1 VGKRL
6 FSSALFIVL
15 IGVFFLGCVLRFG
28 TVHASVE
35 VNGIIDSDTTW
46 RKLDSPFNL
55 TGPILVEKG
64 VTLTV
69 EAGVTVNL
77 NGHYIRVDGTL
88 SARGT
93 EFDKIRFSGGG
104 SEPPNW
110 SITFTE
116 TSTSWSEQDGSGC
129 VLEYVV
135 LDSAHTGISIEDVAP
150 KIDNNFIRGYYAV
163 DVFGGSP
170 VISNNIIDGAIG
182 VHYASPTITGNTI
195 TGSIS
200 AFESLGQTLI
210 LENTIVGGGQNV
222 DVPGIVCSH
231 ANVTGNVIYGFVSGG
246 IVAEFKWGHSPV
258 IEENLIMY
266 NSVGINVS
274 QYANPQIWCN
284 TIANNSLGIAIA
296 QGSLVN
302 LLYNSI
308 QDNVEYNLYLSEY
321 SEDVD
326 ADDNWWGT
334 TSYYPIADLI
344 FDFEDDFNLGTVDF
358 TPILTEPY
366 PKAPSLASA
375 PEPTPT
381 PTPVVSPE
389 GTPNS
394 GMSLRD
400 LEVAILVLLIIV
412 AGLLVVT
419 IVLLLRKGR

>member
-1 VGKRL
+1 MLGKRL

-15 IGVFFLGCVLRFG
+15 IGAFALGCVLRFG
-28 TVHASVE
+28 TVQASVE

-88 SARGT
+88 SAQGT
-93 EFDKIRFSGGG
+93 EFDKIRFIGGG

-135 LDSAHTGISIEDVAP
+135 VDSAHTGISIEDVAP
-150 KIDNNFIRGYYAV
+150 KIDNSFISGYYAV
-163 DVFGGSP
+163 DVFEGSP
-170 VISNNIIDGAIG
+170 VISNNIIQGAIG

-200 AFESLGQTLI
+200 AVESLGQTVI
-210 LENTIVGGGQNV
+210 SENTIVGGDQNT

-231 ANVTGNVIYGFVSGG
+231 ANVTGNVIYGFVSGA
-246 IVAEFKWGHSPV
+246 IVAEYKWGHSPV
-258 IEENLIMY
+258 IEKNLIMY

-274 QYANPQIWCN
+274 KGANPRVWCN
-284 TIANNSLGIAIA
+284 TIANNSLGIEINE
-296 QGSLVN
+296 GSLVN

-308 QDNVEYNLYLSEY
+308 QDNVEYNLYLSES
-321 SEDVD
+321 SEDID

-334 TSYYPIADLI
+334 TSYYPIAESI

-358 TPILTEPY
+358 TPILTAPY
-366 PKAPSLASA
+366 PTAPSLADA
-375 PEPTPT
+375 PEPTSAPT
-381 PTPVVSPE
+381 PTISPTD
-389 GTPNS
+389 TPS
-394 GMSLRD
+394 TSLHE
-400 LEVAILVLLIIV
+400 LEVAILLLLIIV
-412 AGLLVVT
+412 AGLLVAT
-419 IVLLLRKGR
+419 IFLLLKKR